1 MKYCVLKIIRMFT
14 LSNRSTEHTVKV
26 HFMTQGEMTILK
38 IYFSIILCYT
48 NHILANV
55 ECNPGE
61 YTVKDT
67 LINNFRAID
76 IIFHIMYPY
85 SQEKRLAFKFCHRI
99 KISQQQRSTAPL
111 RI

>member
-67 LINNFRAID
+67 LINNFRAFD
-76 IIFHIMYPY
+76 IIFISCIPI
-85 SQEKRLAFKFCHRI
+85 HR
-99 KISQQQRSTAPL
+99 KNGLLSNFAAE
-111 RI
+111 